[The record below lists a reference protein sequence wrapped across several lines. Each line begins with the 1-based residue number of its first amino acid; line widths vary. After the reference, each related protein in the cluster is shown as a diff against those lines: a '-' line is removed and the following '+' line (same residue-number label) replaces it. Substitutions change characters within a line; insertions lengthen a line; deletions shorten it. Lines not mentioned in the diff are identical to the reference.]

1 MVPDR
6 QRGSSLPEG
15 REQKQESD
23 LYRLRQF
30 TVANKKIVQR
40 SDSLQPRRS
49 ISSVHSSASRYDM
62 KRVSPRK
69 KKQNQVKERS
79 F

>member
-30 TVANKKIVQR
+30 TVSNKRIVQR

-49 ISSVHSSASRYDM
+49 ISSVHSSASRCELIVQQHRYM
-62 KRVSPRK
+62 
-69 KKQNQVKERS
+69 NCS
-79 F
+79 FADIFG

>member
-1 MVPDR
+1 MPRSPSKDGYLMVPDR

-15 REQKQESD
+15 REQKQEGD

-30 TVANKKIVQR
+30 TVSNKRIVQR

-49 ISSVHSSASRYDM
+49 ISSVHSSASR
-62 KRVSPRK
+62 
-69 KKQNQVKERS
+69 
-79 F
+79 